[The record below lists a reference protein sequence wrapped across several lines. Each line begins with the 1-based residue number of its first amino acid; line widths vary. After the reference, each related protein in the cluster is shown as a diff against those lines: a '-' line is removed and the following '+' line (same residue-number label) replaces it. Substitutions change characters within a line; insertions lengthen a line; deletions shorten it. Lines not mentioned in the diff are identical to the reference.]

1 MSSQQNKAAI
11 LRIVRE
17 LKEGNLELVEQ
28 MFSPKFRVPFT
39 HEF

>member
-17 LKEGNLELVEQ
+17 LKEGNLEIVEQ
-28 MFSPKFRVPFT
+28 MF
-39 HEF
+39 